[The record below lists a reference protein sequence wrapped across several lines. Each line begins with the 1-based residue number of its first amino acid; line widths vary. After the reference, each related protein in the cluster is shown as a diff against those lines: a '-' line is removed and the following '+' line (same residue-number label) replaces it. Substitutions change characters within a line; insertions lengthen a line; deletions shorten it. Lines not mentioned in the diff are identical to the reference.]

1 MLFKMLKVIDITQTP
16 PSVGNPYPFPLDPFQ
31 KFAIH
36 AIDKHENVLVTAK
49 TGSGKTLVGEYQIKV
64 SLSKGKRVF
73 YTTPIKSLSN
83 QKFND
88 LKEMGLDVGIMTG
101 DVKFAPQS
109 QVVVMTTEILC
120 NLLYKKGTP
129 NEQFLELSLD
139 DVDAVVFDEVHYI
152 NDPDRGKVWEQC
164 LMLLPKGI
172 NLVLLSAT
180 IAKPEPF
187 GEWLSSVRGTD
198 VHLISTTYR
207 IVPLVHMVDDQ
218 IIMDS
223 RDKFHPAVYSQWLK
237 KLEHDRKKLRDH
249 KDEVRDRRLG
259 GYESGPV
266 EKDTRDHSFLHRMN
280 EKVREL
286 QEKNLLPAL
295 FFSFSRLKCEEYASK
310 VEPDLL
316 TSSETAAVNNIVE
329 FHLHRYPHV
338 IGSPQCHQLRDLL
351 KKGIAFHHS
360 GLLPML
366 KEIVEILFAKGL
378 IKLLFAT
385 ETFAVGINMPTK
397 TVVFTSFKKHDEH
410 GVRML
415 RTDEYIQMAGRAG
428 RRGKDDKGFVYYLPD
443 REPSTLQEVQQMMT
457 GSQMTVQSRMK
468 FDYDFILKAG
478 EHWKEIAE
486 KSYWRQQHRRLVDR
500 ERKELEDIEVF
511 LEKTQSKI
519 GSESV
524 SDLYERCE
532 LELKVKN
539 AVNAAKRDAQRQ
551 LEQWKNKHMGP
562 FWKTLWELFQEVRTI
577 QEQYHRK
584 KDQLELLESY
594 DREIHQK
601 IEFLSKYGFDKLPLS
616 QLAANVHEGHVLLM
630 PYVFTRKLFHTLN
643 TEELVA
649 CLSCFIL
656 EEKEEDRYIQ
666 PMLIS
671 EQAKIL
677 LKNLN
682 EIAIE
687 MADEELVMQIECS
700 HWRLSSSWI
709 DITLEW
715 MRGTSS
721 NDICKKYEI
730 YEGNFVRAML
740 KIANIVDEWVTLA
753 TVTSDLDQLDILR
766 NIRPQIV
773 REVVVPDSLY
783 LRL

>member
-1 MLFKMLKVIDITQTP
+1 MLKVIDITQTP
-16 PSVGNPYPFPLDPFQ
+16 PEVENPYPYPLDPFQ

-49 TGSGKTLVGEYQIKV
+49 TGSGKTLVGEYQIRECI
-64 SLSKGKRVF
+64 SRGRRVF

-88 LKEMGLDVGIMTG
+88 LKEMDLDVGIMTG
-101 DVKFAPQS
+101 DVKFAPQA

-120 NLLYKKGTP
+120 NLLYKRGTA
-129 NEQFLELSLD
+129 NEQFLDLSLD
-139 DVDAVVFDEVHYI
+139 DVGAVVFDEVHYI

-187 GEWLSSVRGTD
+187 GEWLASVRGTN

-207 IVPLVHMVDDQ
+207 IVPLVHMIDDQ

-223 RDKFHPAVYSQWLK
+223 RDKFYPDIYTRWLK
-237 KLEHDRKKLRDH
+237 KLEHDRKQLKDH
-249 KDEVRDRRLG
+249 KDQVRDRRLG
-259 GYESGPV
+259 GYDSGPV
-266 EKDTRDHSFLHRMN
+266 ERGDVRDHSFLFQMN
-280 EKVREL
+280 QKVREL

-295 FFSFSRLKCEEYASK
+295 FFSFSRTKCEEYASK

-316 TSSETAAVNNIVE
+316 TSSETSAVNNIVE

-338 IGSPQCHQLRDLL
+338 IGSPQCHALRNLL
-351 KKGIAFHHS
+351 RKGIAFHHS

-366 KEIVEILFAKGL
+366 KEIVEILFAKGF

-410 GVRML
+410 GLRML

-443 REPSTLQEVQQMMT
+443 REPSTLLEVQQMMT
-457 GSQMTVQSRMK
+457 GAQMTVQSKMK
-468 FDYDFILKAG
+468 FDYDFLLKAG
-478 EHWKEIAE
+478 EQWKDIAE
-486 KSYWRQQHRRLVDR
+486 KSYWRQQHRKLVEKER
-500 ERKELEDIEVF
+500 EEVENLEIY
-511 LEKTQSKI
+511 LENTRAKI
-519 GSESV
+519 GSENV

-539 AVNAAKRDAQRQ
+539 AVNAAKQDAQRQ
-551 LEQWKNKHMGP
+551 LEQWKNRHMGP
-562 FWKTLWELFQEVRTI
+562 FWKSMWDIFQELRVIEER
-577 QEQYHRK
+577 YHK
-584 KDQLELLESY
+584 MKDQLEYLEAYES
-594 DREIHQK
+594 EINQK
-601 IEFLSKYGFDKLPLS
+601 IRFLSDHEFDKLPLS
-616 QLAANVHEGHVLLM
+616 QMAANIHEGHVILT
-630 PYVFTRKLFHTLN
+630 PIAFNNKLFHNLSPN
-643 TEELVA
+643 QLIG
-649 CLSCFIL
+649 CLASFIPV
-656 EEKEEDRYIQ
+656 EKAGEKFESYSVLLTDDAKLALKKMGNIAEK
-666 PMLIS
+666 MAKD
-671 EQAKIL
+671 EQ
-677 LKNLN
+677 
-682 EIAIE
+682 
-687 MADEELVMQIECS
+687 DMQIEFS
-700 HWRLSSSWI
+700 NWTINYYWI
-709 DITLEW
+709 DVVIEW
-715 MRGTSS
+715 MNGVEVA
-721 NDICKKYEI
+721 DICKKYEL
-730 YEGNFVRAML
+730 YEGNFVRTML

-753 TVTSDLDQLDILR
+753 TITSDLETLDILR

-773 REVVVPDSLY
+773 RGVVVPDSLY

>member
-1 MLFKMLKVIDITQTP
+1 MLKVIDITQTP
-16 PSVGNPYPFPLDPFQ
+16 PEVENPYPYPLDPFQ

-36 AIDKHENVLVTAK
+36 AINKHENVLVTAK
-49 TGSGKTLVGEYQIKV
+49 TGSGKTLVGEYQIRECI
-64 SLSKGKRVF
+64 SRGRRVF

-88 LKEMGLDVGIMTG
+88 LKEMGLDIGIMTG
-101 DVKFAPQS
+101 DVKFAPQA

-120 NLLYKKGTP
+120 NLLYKRGTP
-129 NEQFLELSLD
+129 NEQFIELSLD
-139 DVDAVVFDEVHYI
+139 DVGAVVFDEVHYI

-180 IAKPEPF
+180 IANPEPF
-187 GEWLSSVRGTD
+187 GEWLASVRGTN

-223 RDKFHPAVYSQWLK
+223 KDKFYPDVYSRWLK
-237 KLEHDRKKLRDH
+237 KAEQDSKKLRDH
-249 KDEVRDRRLG
+249 KDEVRNRRLG
-259 GYESGPV
+259 GYDSGPIERGDV
-266 EKDTRDHSFLHRMN
+266 RDHSFLFKMN
-280 EKVREL
+280 QKVREL

-295 FFSFSRLKCEEYASK
+295 FFSFSRTKCEEYASK

-316 TSSETAAVNNIVE
+316 TSSETSAVNNIVE

-338 IGSPQCHQLRDLL
+338 IASPQCHALRNLL
-351 KKGIAFHHS
+351 RKGIAFHHS

-366 KEIVEILFAKGL
+366 KEIIEILFAKGF

-428 RRGKDDKGFVYYLPD
+428 RRGKDDRGFVYYLPD
-443 REPSTLQEVQQMMT
+443 REPSWLLEVQQMMT
-457 GSQMTVQSRMK
+457 GAQMTVQSKMK
-468 FDYDFILKAG
+468 FDYDFLLKAG

-486 KSYWRQQHRRLVDR
+486 KSYWRQQHRKLI
-500 ERKELEDIEVF
+500 EKQHEELKDTEVY
-511 LEKTQSKI
+511 LENTRSKI
-519 GSESV
+519 GTENV
-524 SDLYERCE
+524 TDLYERCE

-539 AVNAAKRDAQRQ
+539 SVNAAKLDAQRQ

-562 FWKTLWELFQEVRTI
+562 FWKSLWEIFQEIRI
-577 QEQYHRK
+577 IEERYHK
-584 KDQLELLESY
+584 MSDQLEYCEAY
-594 DREIHQK
+594 DREINQK
-601 IEFLSKYGFDKLPLS
+601 IEFLSLNGFNTAPLS
-616 QLAANVHEGHVLLM
+616 QMAANIHEGHVLLT
-630 PYVFTRKLFHTLN
+630 PIAYTKKLFHSLSRN
-643 TEELVA
+643 QLIGCLASFIPVEKRGEELECYSILLTEESREA
-649 CLSCFIL
+649 
-656 EEKEEDRYIQ
+656 
-666 PMLIS
+666 
-671 EQAKIL
+671 
-677 LKNLN
+677 LN
-682 EIAIE
+682 KLQEIATR
-687 MADEELVMQIECS
+687 MAKQEEELQIEFS
-700 HWRLSSSWI
+700 NWDLNYYWI
-709 DITLEW
+709 DVVIEW
-715 MRGTSS
+715 MNGVEVS
-721 NDICKKYEI
+721 DICKKYEV

-740 KIANIVDEWVTLA
+740 KIANIVDEWITLA
-753 TVTSDLDQLDILR
+753 TVESDLETLDLLR

-773 REVVVPDSLY
+773 RGVVVPYSLY

>member
-1 MLFKMLKVIDITQTP
+1 MLKVIDITQTP
-16 PSVGNPYPFPLDPFQ
+16 PEVENPYPYPLDPFQ

-49 TGSGKTLVGEYQIKV
+49 TGSGKTLVGEYQIRECIAR
-64 SLSKGKRVF
+64 GRRVF

-88 LKEMGLDVGIMTG
+88 LKEMDLDVGIMTG

-129 NEQFLELSLD
+129 NEQFLDLSLD
-139 DVDAVVFDEVHYI
+139 DVGAVVFDEVHYI

-187 GEWLSSVRGTD
+187 GEWLASVRGTN

-223 RDKFHPAVYSQWLK
+223 RDKFYPEVYNRWLK
-237 KLEHDRKKLRDH
+237 KLEQDRKKLKDH
-249 KDEVRDRRLG
+249 KDQVRNRRLG
-259 GYESGPV
+259 GYDTGPI
-266 EKDTRDHSFLHRMN
+266 ERETRDHSFLHQMN

-286 QEKNLLPAL
+286 QEKTLLPAL
-295 FFSFSRLKCEEYASK
+295 FFSFSRTKCEEYAAK

-329 FHLHRYPHV
+329 FHLHRYPH
-338 IGSPQCHQLRDLL
+338 IISSPQCYALRDLL

-397 TVVFTSFKKHDEH
+397 TVVFTSFKKHDER

-443 REPSTLQEVQQMMT
+443 REPSSLLEVQQMMT
-457 GSQMTVQSRMK
+457 GAQMTVQSKMK
-468 FDYDFILKAG
+468 FDYDFLLKAG
-478 EHWKEIAE
+478 EQWKDIAE
-486 KSYWRQQHRRLVDR
+486 KSYWRQQHRKIVEE
-500 ERKELEDIEVF
+500 ERRQLAADEAALDE
-511 LEKTQSKI
+511 TRSKI
-519 GSESV
+519 DSTRLA
-524 SDLYERCE
+524 DLYERCE
-532 LELKVKN
+532 LELKIKN
-539 AVNAAKRDAQRQ
+539 AVNAIKKEAQRQ
-551 LEQWKNKHMGP
+551 LEQWKNRHMGP
-562 FWKTLWELFQEVRTI
+562 MWKTLWELFQELRTI
-577 QEQYHRK
+577 EEKFHK
-584 KDQLELLESY
+584 MKDQLEFLEAY
-594 DREIHQK
+594 ETEINQK
-601 IEFLSKYGFDKLPLS
+601 IEFLSKHGFDKLPLS
-616 QLAANVHEGHVLLM
+616 QLSGNIHEGHVLLT
-630 PYVFTRKLFHTLN
+630 PIAFHKKLFHKLSRNQLIGCLASFIPVEKNGEQLDFISTLL
-643 TEELVA
+643 TQEAKTTLKELSDIAETMAKSEE
-649 CLSCFIL
+649 
-656 EEKEEDRYIQ
+656 E
-666 PMLIS
+666 
-671 EQAKIL
+671 
-677 LKNLN
+677 
-682 EIAIE
+682 
-687 MADEELVMQIECS
+687 MQIEFSNWCINYY
-700 HWRLSSSWI
+700 WI
-709 DITLEW
+709 DIVIEW
-715 MRGTSS
+715 MNGVEVSE
-721 NDICKKYEI
+721 ICKKYEI

-753 TVTSDLDQLDILR
+753 TATSDLETLDLLR

-773 REVVVPDSLY
+773 RGVVVPDSLY

>member
-1 MLFKMLKVIDITQTP
+1 MLKVIDITQTP
-16 PSVGNPYPFPLDPFQ
+16 PEVENPFPFPLDPFQ

-49 TGSGKTLVGEYQIKV
+49 TGSGKTLVGEYQIKECI
-64 SLSKGKRVF
+64 SRGKRVF

-101 DVKFAPQS
+101 DVKFAPQA

-120 NLLYKKGTP
+120 NLLYKKGTA
-129 NEQFLELSLD
+129 NEQFIELSLD
-139 DVDAVVFDEVHYI
+139 DVGAVIFDEVHYI

-180 IAKPEPF
+180 IANPEPF
-187 GEWLSSVRGTD
+187 GTWLASVRGTN

-207 IVPLVHMVDDQ
+207 IVPLVHMVDDH

-223 RDKFHPAVYSQWLK
+223 RDKFHGDVYVRWLK
-237 KLEHDRKKLRDH
+237 KLEQDRKKLRDH

-259 GYESGPV
+259 GYETGPIERDV
-266 EKDTRDHSFLHRMN
+266 RDHSFLHQMN
-280 EKVREL
+280 EKVRDL
-286 QEKNLLPAL
+286 QTKNLLPAL
-295 FFSFSRLKCEEYASK
+295 FFSFSRTKCEQYAAK

-316 TSSETAAVNNIVE
+316 TSSETSAVNNIVE
-329 FHLHRYPHV
+329 FHLHRYPHI
-338 IGSPQCHQLRDLL
+338 IGSPQCHALRNLL
-351 KKGIAFHHS
+351 RKGIAFHHS

-397 TVVFTSFKKHDEH
+397 TVVFTSFTKHDER

-443 REPSTLQEVQQMMT
+443 REPSTLLEVQQMMT

-468 FDYDFILKAG
+468 FDYDFLLKAG
-478 EHWKEIAE
+478 EQWKDIAE
-486 KSYWRQQHRRLVDR
+486 KSYWREQHRELI
-500 ERKELEDIEVF
+500 ESEKKELLEIEILLQITV
-511 LEKTQSKI
+511 SKI
-519 GSESV
+519 PETNM
-524 SDLYERCE
+524 SDLYERSE
-532 LELKVKN
+532 IELKVKN
-539 AVNAAKRDAQRQ
+539 SVNATKKEAQRQ
-551 LEQWKNKHMGP
+551 LEQWKNRHMGP
-562 FWKTLWELFQEVRTI
+562 FWKSLWEIYQEMLVI
-577 QEQYHRK
+577 QQK
-584 KDQLELLESY
+584 SDKLTELVKHMEAY
-594 DREIHQK
+594 DTEINQK
-601 IEFLSKYGFDKLPLS
+601 IAFLSKHDFDKLPLS
-616 QLAANVHEGHVLLM
+616 QMAANIHEGHVLLT
-630 PYVFTRKLFHTLN
+630 PIAFNDQLFHKLSRN
-643 TEELVA
+643 QLIGCLASFIPVEKRGEEIEEYSVL
-649 CLSCFIL
+649 LSDDAKLALKVL
-656 EEKEEDRYIQ
+656 ENIAETMAKD
-666 PMLIS
+666 
-671 EQAKIL
+671 EQ
-677 LKNLN
+677 
-682 EIAIE
+682 
-687 MADEELVMQIECS
+687 DMQIEFS
-700 HWRLSSSWI
+700 NWKLNYYWI
-709 DITLEW
+709 DIVIEW
-715 MRGTSS
+715 MNGVEVA
-721 NDICKKYEI
+721 DICKKYEI
-730 YEGNFVRAML
+730 YEGNFVRSML

-753 TVTSDLDQLDILR
+753 TVNYDLEMLELLR

-773 REVVVPDSLY
+773 RGVVVPDSLY